1 MIFYAMSSLRLP
13 DQLACH
19 DCDAL
24 FATPELR
31 EGDRVLCPR
40 CAAILFVRRANP
52 LHRTTALVVAA
63 GILFIAA
70 NLFPFM
76 SLRSDYRESQMVLSQ
91 SVSGLASEGYPSLA
105 IAVAIFVLAAPTLII
120 TGLLY
125 LLLPLFKE
133 RRLPGA
139 LPIYRWIYYTRRW
152 NMMEVFLLGAL
163 VSLLKLGKLATLTL
177 GTSFW
182 AFVGLIICLAAALTA
197 IDHRELWARLEAA
210 QP

>member
-1 MIFYAMSSLRLP
+1 MIFYAMSALHLP
-13 DQLACH
+13 EHLACQ
-19 DCDAL
+19 DCDGL
-24 FATPELR
+24 FTAPELQ
-31 EGDRVLCPR
+31 EGERVICPR
-40 CAAILFVRRANP
+40 CGAVLFTRRWNP
-52 LHRTTALVVAA
+52 IHRTTALVVAA
-63 GILFIAA
+63 ANLFIAA

-76 SLRSDYRESQMVLSQ
+76 SLRSDYRESQMILSQ
-91 SVSGLASEGYPSLA
+91 SVSGLENVGYPLLA
-105 IAVAIFVLAAPTLII
+105 VAVAIFVLAAPALII

-125 LLLPLFKE
+125 LLLPLFRG

-139 LPIYRWIYYTRRW
+139 LQLCRWIYTIRRW
-152 NMMEVFLLGAL
+152 NMIEVFLLGAL